1 MLRASCDNNEPVK
14 TDEIK
19 EKNELQSQIEK
30 IESELNS
37 NVSLSDNVKQEL
49 KKLVD
54 ESKEKLKTL
63 KSSDEFKQARQRTK

>member
-1 MLRASCDNNEPVK
+1 MRASCDNNEPVK